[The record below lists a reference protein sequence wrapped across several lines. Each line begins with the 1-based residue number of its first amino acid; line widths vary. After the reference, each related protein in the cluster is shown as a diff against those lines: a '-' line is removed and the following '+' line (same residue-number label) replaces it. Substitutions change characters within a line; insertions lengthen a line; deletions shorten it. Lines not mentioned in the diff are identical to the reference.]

1 MEIVN
6 QTIRIID
13 YENNKVYKRD
23 TPNEFSEYISQLVAF
38 LNNNTSIREYQT
50 RSVNTEVIS
59 CVLNI
64 IKNQIDEEIIINKID
79 FIANRLLIKEQSA
92 QRAVAHMTNV

>member
-23 TPNEFSEYISQLVAF
+23 TPDEFSEYVRQLVTF
-38 LNNNTSIREYQT
+38 LNNNTSI
-50 RSVNTEVIS
+50 
-59 CVLNI
+59 
-64 IKNQIDEEIIINKID
+64 
-79 FIANRLLIKEQSA
+79 
-92 QRAVAHMTNV
+92 